1 MQLPKLIDFS
11 AQVKYEAA
19 SMCVNLQSPPLCQIH
34 EEIVSGEGISVE
46 CVPAVVMCIPP

>member
-19 SMCVNLQSPPLCQIH
+19 SVCVNLQRPPLCQIH
-34 EEIVSGEGISVE
+34 NEIVSGEGISIE
-46 CVPAVVMCIPP
+46 CFPAVVMCTLP